1 MPNPL
6 PERIINRIDKLVR
19 GTSLPRELLDQQ
31 LGETAQEAWRLLFP
45 EDTQD
50 YFLPP
55 DARMQR
61 WNEVRDQLS
70 ANPIR
75 EKILRVL
82 ESPAN
87 GEPFYWL
94 G

>member
-19 GTSLPRELLDQQ
+19 GTSLPRELRDQQ

-50 YFLPP
+50 HCLPP